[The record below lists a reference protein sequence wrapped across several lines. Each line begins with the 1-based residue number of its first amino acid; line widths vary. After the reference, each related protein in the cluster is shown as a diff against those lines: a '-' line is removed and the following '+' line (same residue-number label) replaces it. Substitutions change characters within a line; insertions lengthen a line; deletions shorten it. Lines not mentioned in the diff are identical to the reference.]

1 MNSEERP
8 AISRT
13 AYRRTNNILRSP
25 TLSKHILH
33 FFRAVDPS
41 LISCLLCQ
49 NNGASLDGKL
59 RFPAVCE
66 KLQRNSMKA
75 VCDNFAPSKAYF
87 VVAVPYSQPDL
98 R

>member
-8 AISRT
+8 ATGQT
-13 AYRRTNNILRSP
+13 AYRRTTNILCLP
-25 TLSKHILH
+25 ALSNQILH
-33 FFRAVDPS
+33 VFGAVDPS
-41 LISCLLCQ
+41 LISSLLSQ